1 MTEPECDLFLT
12 AFADSILSSMALSD
26 KPKKRT
32 ILGGGWEKWERDGL
46 SQPIFHFG
54 YMAGVEFLA

>member
-1 MTEPECDLFLT
+1 
-12 AFADSILSSMALSD
+12 MALSD
-26 KPKKRT
+26 KPKKKTHYFGR
-32 ILGGGWEKWERDGL
+32 GWEKWERDGL